1 MLRVIASRNAKEYFT
16 ESLKRE
22 DYYSEGQEISG
33 DWHGIG
39 AESLGL
45 VRSGDNG

>member
-1 MLRVIASRNAKEYFT
+1 MPKEYFA

-39 AESLGL
+39 AQNVGI
-45 VRSGDNG
+45 VRGGDNGGL